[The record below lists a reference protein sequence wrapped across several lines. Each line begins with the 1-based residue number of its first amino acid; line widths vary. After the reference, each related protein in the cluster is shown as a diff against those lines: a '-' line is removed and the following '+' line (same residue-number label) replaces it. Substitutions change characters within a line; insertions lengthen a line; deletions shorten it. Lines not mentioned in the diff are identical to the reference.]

1 MYARSHKINFATRT
15 AIYAFSVLALFGA
28 SFVYAEDPA
37 VGSPPSGTTNTT
49 SGGGGLS
56 RDGIFGCRAAQYAN
70 IGTITA
76 IGGVYVPVNDAAVTL
91 NTGYLVYKECVLD
104 GVVSAIKND
113 IAAGLQSGAIRA
125 VETSRGGNRQY
136 YTNREDLRPDID
148 ALVVEAA
155 TAAKSGNMCG
165 AYKDR
170 VATAVA
176 RNYYGT
182 SREGANDAICPF
194 ITSEAEREALVSG
207 AEAVNW
213 GKISSLVDP
222 RGYELGAYN
231 VKKSTVDAQITVYES
246 DMREQIGWGNGY
258 FPALDTAQNPLNR
271 RVLTPGFNIAQS
283 LQRMLGV
290 GTDILIQAD
299 EIDKINGSLQA
310 GLQSSLI
317 ADTIRGLTGF
327 ARSQNGQPS
336 YLDRM
341 SAEASSAVRA
351 NAVNAA
357 LAILSAARQVE
368 TTYKAAKEAVAA
380 ALTDA
385 INKLRA
391 AENTCW
397 GLVVPAVRDKAANQG
412 VSLRIATTT
421 EFSQKVID
429 ENIQP
434 LATVT
439 IRDLRVS
446 EQALNLI
453 NQLISSVT
461 NTSSAAAQRSAL
473 ERLDSLVANNQMH
486 SASEANT
493 AQKQK
498 DDVTA
503 AVGTLVEST
512 LKEWGDSED
521 PEVGWCNVNNEATI
535 DMWISRWRI

>member
-1 MYARSHKINFATRT
+1 MYARSHKIKLA
-15 AIYAFSVLALFGA
+15 ASGASGVLALLFCA
-28 SFVYAEDPA
+28 SVAYAQTNPN
-37 VGSPPSGTTNTT
+37 VGNPPSGTTNTT

-70 IGTITA
+70 IGTLTA

-136 YTNREDLRPDID
+136 YTNREDLRPDLD
-148 ALVVEAA
+148 AITVEAV
-155 TAAKSGNMCG
+155 TAAKAGTMCS

-176 RNYYGT
+176 RNYYSAT
-182 SREGANDAICPF
+182 REGASESLCPF
-194 ITSEAEREALVSG
+194 ISTEAEREAIVSG
-207 AEAVNW
+207 AQAVNW
-213 GKISSLVDP
+213 SKITALVDP

-231 VKKSTVDAQITVYES
+231 IQKSSVDAQIMVYEH
-246 DMREQIGWGNGY
+246 DIREQLQWGNGF
-258 FPALDTAQNPLNR
+258 FPALDNAQNPLNR

-357 LAILSAARQVE
+357 LAILAAARQVE
-368 TTYKAAKEAVAA
+368 TTYKNAKEAIAA

-385 INKLRA
+385 ITKLRQ

-397 GLVVPAVRDKAANQG
+397 GLVVPAVRDRAANQG

-429 ENIQP
+429 EQVQP

-439 IRDLRVS
+439 IRDLRAS

-461 NTSSAAAQRSAL
+461 NTSSAAAQRAAL
-473 ERLDSLVANNQMH
+473 ERLDSMVANNQMH

-498 DDVTA
+498 DEVTTA
-503 AVGTLVEST
+503 IGTLVEET
-512 LKEWGDSED
+512 LKEWGDSTE
-521 PEVGWCNVNNEATI
+521 PEVGWCNVNNEATL

>member
-1 MYARSHKINFATRT
+1 MYARSHRISRTSVVALASCAILFA
-15 AIYAFSVLALFGA
+15 ASIAYAQ
-28 SFVYAEDPA
+28 PA
-37 VGSPPSGTTNTT
+37 VGNPPGNTTNTT

-70 IGTITA
+70 IGTLTA

-148 ALVVEAA
+148 AIIVEAVSS
-155 TAAKSGNMCG
+155 AKAGTLCS
-165 AYKDR
+165 AFKDR
-170 VATAVA
+170 VPTAIA
-176 RNYYGT
+176 RNYYKTTRAPGD
-182 SREGANDAICPF
+182 ENICPF
-194 ITSEAEREALVSG
+194 ITTEAEREAMVAGSQ
-207 AEAVNW
+207 AVNW
-213 GKISSLVDP
+213 SSWSNMYDP
-222 RGYELGAYN
+222 RGYELGVYYLEKNRAE
-231 VKKSTVDAQITVYES
+231 AQVAIY
-246 DMREQIGWGNGY
+246 DYDIREQIGWGNGF
-258 FPALDTAQNPLNR
+258 FPVLDNAQNPLSR

-327 ARSQNGQPS
+327 SRSQNGQPS

-368 TTYKAAKEAVAA
+368 TTYKNAKEAIAA

-385 INKLRA
+385 ITKLRQ

-429 ENIQP
+429 EQIQP

-439 IRDLRVS
+439 IRDLRAS

-453 NQLISSVT
+453 NQLIASVT
-461 NTSSAAAQRSAL
+461 NTSSAAAQRAAL
-473 ERLDSLVANNQMH
+473 ERLDSMVANNQMH

-498 DDVTA
+498 DEVTTA
-503 AVGTLVEST
+503 IGTLVTET
-512 LKEWGDSED
+512 LKEWGDSEE
-521 PEVGWCNVNNEATI
+521 PETGWCNVNNEAVI
-535 DMWISRWRI
+535 DMWIDRWRI